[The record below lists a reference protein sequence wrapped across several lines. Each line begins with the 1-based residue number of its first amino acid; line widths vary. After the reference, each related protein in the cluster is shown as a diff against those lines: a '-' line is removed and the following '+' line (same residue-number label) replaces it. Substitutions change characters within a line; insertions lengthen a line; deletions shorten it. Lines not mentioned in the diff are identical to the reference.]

1 MFFSSPSI
9 FFFLISFQEK
19 KNFGCQ
25 YVFQTEVSNAATQT
39 TGHYHCSSS
48 EPEECLEVDTNK
60 ADETDADWTPSAEQ
74 CVDDASPEQMPN
86 NIVPAK
92 ERKFVVFE
100 SKLNELFQ
108 KECYVCGEKGNI
120 TKQHII
126 GTAISV
132 VIDCNCN
139 QSFKWSS
146 QPFSGT
152 MPLGNLI
159 IAGAVMFA
167 GCSIS
172 KILILFRHASIQC
185 FSERTYSSIQ
195 NAYIVPTITDVWQM
209 KQSDIIDEIRNNGN
223 KVKLGGDARCCSP
236 GHTAKYGSYSIMNL
250 DNNKVVDV
258 QLVQVNIVFI
268 AIFTHSNKFHI

>member
-1 MFFSSPSI
+1 M
-9 FFFLISFQEK
+9 
-19 KNFGCQ
+19 
-25 YVFQTEVSNAATQT
+25 SNAATQT

-48 EPEECLEVDTNK
+48 EPEEFEVDTNK
-60 ADETDADWTPSAEQ
+60 DDETDADWTPSAEK
-74 CVDDASPEQMPN
+74 CADNASPEQMPN

-108 KECYVCGEKGNI
+108 KECSVCGEKGKM

-139 QSFKWSS
+139 QPFKWSS

-172 KILILFRHASIQC
+172 KILTFFRHASIQC

-209 KQSDIIDEIRNNGN
+209 KQSDIIDEIRRNGN

-268 AIFTHSNKFHI
+268 IIFTHTMGHSNKFDI